1 MLPIYEDN
9 RKRIIQVRE
18 EINFSSSTGFHLLI
32 LTVRAKGEKHA
43 TNTRSTRANDEIL
56 SVRIDNKSFPQRG
69 SKKLVN
75 SPATFNGHKLRN
87 LSKTVFF
94 LVSFEGNDHKIYF
107 DVNNPPGTATFES
120 LKVYKL
126 DLTENLTLEPKIQAE
141 DGDRRDWVTFVLD
154 NISLSTFTASF
165 NLKRRFIDSDD
176 VKVIVDGIIK
186 RNNRS
191 LFHKL
196 WYFTASLFT
205 NEIQTETFNI
215 NLSAGLHYIEF
226 WADRI
231 PTFNS
236 ITFSHLTGQLTEE
249 TLQDKIR
256 RKAKEYEFD
265 PELILRLVE
274 RESSFNPNAI
284 SPMGAKGLFQ
294 LTDIT
299 VEQIANLGLKID
311 NPFDIDQNIQGGM
324 IYLKWLYEMYGNQ
337 EDQIE
342 KTLAAWNYG
351 LKHIPT
357 NGPLDFQTLPKET
370 KEFIKFILQKN
381 EI

>member
-141 DGDRRDWVTFVLD
+141 DGDRRGERDQW
-154 NISLSTFTASF
+154 
-165 NLKRRFIDSDD
+165 
-176 VKVIVDGIIK
+176 
-186 RNNRS
+186 
-191 LFHKL
+191 
-196 WYFTASLFT
+196 
-205 NEIQTETFNI
+205 E
-215 NLSAGLHYIEF
+215 LH
-226 WADRI
+226 
-231 PTFNS
+231 
-236 ITFSHLTGQLTEE
+236 Q
-249 TLQDKIR
+249 
-256 RKAKEYEFD
+256 RKK
-265 PELILRLVE
+265 
-274 RESSFNPNAI
+274 
-284 SPMGAKGLFQ
+284 
-294 LTDIT
+294 
-299 VEQIANLGLKID
+299 
-311 NPFDIDQNIQGGM
+311 
-324 IYLKWLYEMYGNQ
+324 
-337 EDQIE
+337 
-342 KTLAAWNYG
+342 
-351 LKHIPT
+351 
-357 NGPLDFQTLPKET
+357 
-370 KEFIKFILQKN
+370 
-381 EI
+381 